1 MGFLLAILPESI
13 EEVKSIANV
22 YDVISEYLDL
32 KKVGNSY
39 SALCPFHSEKTPS
52 FYVSPQKNI
61 WKCFGCGKSGN
72 AISFLMEYEGLSYSQ
87 AVEKLAEKYG
97 IQLRYTNS
105 EKEKG
110 KKKILN
116 VLQEVALFYKEQLK
130 NHPEPRKYLT
140 DRGVLPS
147 TIDKFDLGYSP
158 DDRSLLEFAAKKGI
172 DTELLK
178 KAGIISQSGKDLFSG
193 RVIFPIKDIQGRVI
207 AFGGR
212 SLKDKVSPKYLNS
225 PETEVYHKGQ
235 TLYGLFEAKDSIKEE
250 GFAVLV
256 EGYFDV
262 ILPHQVGFKNFVA
275 SLGTGFT
282 QQQAKLLKK
291 FTNKVYIL
299 FDSDRAGKK
308 AALAAA
314 KICLAYGMEVFYKPI
329 SDGKDPDELARTDSK
344 RLKEHLLQAKP
355 ILDFLVERLREEKQ
369 PEKKKRL
376 ISIILDLIA
385 TAEDKLMVGEYLN
398 KLSNIT
404 KIPYELLTE
413 ELKKYRGSLNIK
425 EEEKHLISEEH
436 LSTNEKIIL
445 KGLILY
451 KNDVLNLINR
461 YEKIKGSEYFKYL
474 ISGILNEELSEKEY
488 EEIINFKVPASPDIV
503 DEALKQLHLEYK
515 KEELLLGELAD
526 FSENYLMDVY
536 KLVKSLKGG
545 KQ

>member
-87 AVEKLAEKYG
+87 AIEKLAEKYG
-97 IQLRYTNS
+97 IQLRYTNT
-105 EKEKG
+105 EKEKS

-130 NHPEPRKYLT
+130 NYPEPRKYLT

-158 DDRSLLEFAAKKGI
+158 DDRSLLEFTAKKGI

-178 KAGIISQSGKDLFSG
+178 KAGIVSQSGKDLFSG
-193 RVIFPIKDIQGRVI
+193 RVIFPIKDIQGRVV

-212 SLKDKVSPKYLNS
+212 SLKDKASPKYLNS

-308 AALAAA
+308 AALTAA
-314 KICLAYGMEVFYKPI
+314 KICLAYGIEVFYKPI

-355 ILDFLVERLREEKQ
+355 ILDFLVERLREERQ

-413 ELKKYRGSLNIK
+413 ELKKYKGSLNIK